1 MRKILTIALVF
12 AGAFLFAPAARA
24 QFTTVTGTVIDPH
37 GIPYANGT
45 MSATLVPA
53 TPGGWRLSGQP
64 YAGQIPNTA
73 LDANGTFTATFG
85 DNALILPAGS
95 QWQFTVRSN
104 QGGVPLPLG
113 TGSQAFTVTITITGT
128 SQDVSA
134 TLSAAAPALAR
145 FTSGTGTVT
154 SVACGNLVN
163 IFTCSVTN
171 PTTTP
176 TLTFAPLS
184 AGPSLDCS
192 TFAGADMGAQLN
204 ACIAALPATGGFA
217 DATKFTSPQNI
228 STGVTVNK
236 SAIVLTC
243 DIAINQTAAV
253 TITANNAAF
262 EGCPDKSTQI
272 TKGANIDQFA
282 IQGAFDAIKNL
293 TLIGNHT
300 GAFAGTGVTVT
311 SGSSFATIADNAMS
325 DEGSAD
331 VQISTGSATVTG
343 NVFTPISG
351 QLAVIGLTNSDIIN
365 NIFIGT
371 APYTSNGFISGNT
384 LNGGTQPFATLPA
397 AENGSTIYC
406 NDCTVASPTAG
417 GGTGAY
423 LARVNGAWDATGGN
437 GGGACPAGTANQIQ
451 YTDGTNCQGI
461 PGSSGNGAG
470 FGDMSLSPNVVSTN
484 GVGLTVSAQLTGTG
498 TGNQLIGENINTNN
512 ETADNMSQVIGMR
525 IFASAL
531 DGGGS
536 ADEVDAIS
544 IPVPTGGTVNY
555 AIRSQG
561 IIRTDA
567 GSTLGTNIFH
577 TNILMQDSA
586 SPTAF
591 TQMDMTQGFSQTD
604 GTGNQLVNINYNC
617 DSGKPCSS
625 LNSSGVGDTVTTS
638 HGFNA
643 SSATALNA
651 MLADYAFGAK
661 YTDANDFQ
669 HWFGPALAT
678 TVIGANT
685 GFGVTDNVMT
695 PTYIV
700 GGGINAAATL
710 AFNGLIDVA
719 NSRLCGPSIVAASP
733 AVMQCPIVEPDKIDY
748 RVLCNNQ
755 ASPAV
760 CAAAP
765 AGAVAVPTGTNPTL
779 TINTTA
785 LTAASIIQVTVDASL
800 TISATTCNTTLSNL
814 VAPVIISRVP
824 GTSFTIQI
832 PATVATHPV
841 CVAYNLFN

>member
-1 MRKILTIALVF
+1 MRKILTIALVL

-176 TLTFAPLS
+176 TLSFAPLS
-184 AGPSLDCS
+184 SGPSLDCS
-192 TFAGADMGAQLN
+192 TFTGADMGAKLN

-217 DATKFTSPQNI
+217 DASKFTSPQNI
-228 STGVTVNK
+228 STAVNVNK

-243 DIAINQTAAV
+243 DIAINQTANIS
-253 TITANNAAF
+253 ITNANGAF
-262 EGCPDKSTQI
+262 YGCPDKSTQI
-272 TKGANIDQFA
+272 TKGANIDQFTLQA
-282 IQGAFDAIKNL
+282 NYSAIKNL
-293 TLIGNHT
+293 TLLGNFSPGGFT
-300 GAFAGTGVTVT
+300 GNGIVVTGQNVTIAENLISGEDGFDVDSSGGSGKITLNLFAPLSGPAINASANTDIVNNTFAG
-311 SGSSFATIADNAMS
+311 N
-325 DEGSAD
+325 
-331 VQISTGSATVTG
+331 
-343 NVFTPISG
+343 
-351 QLAVIGLTNSDIIN
+351 
-365 NIFIGT
+365 
-371 APYTSNGFISGNT
+371 APYTAGGFIAENT
-384 LNGGTQPFATLPA
+384 LAGGTQAFANLPA

-423 LARVNGAWDATGGN
+423 LARVNGAWDATGAT
-437 GGGACPAGTANQIQ
+437 GAGCSGLSANTLL
-451 YTDGTNCQGI
+451 YADSMANCASL
-461 PGSSGNGAG
+461 PGSGGNDSG
-470 FGDMSLSPNVVSTN
+470 FGDAGFAGNFVSSNGTTLNVGGQT
-484 GVGLTVSAQLTGTG
+484 TGTG
-498 TGNQLIGENINTNN
+498 TGAQLTGENINVNN
-512 ETADNMSQVIGMR
+512 ETADAMTSVVGLNV
-525 IFASAL
+525 SAHAD

-536 ADEVDAIS
+536 AAEVDGIA
-544 IPVPTGGTVNY
+544 VAAPTGGTVNY
-555 AIRSQG
+555 SIHSLG

-567 GSTLGTNIFH
+567 SGTLGTNIFH

-643 SSATALNA
+643 SSAIALNQ
-651 MLADYAFGAK
+651 LVGDYAFGQK
-661 YTDANDFQ
+661 YIDANDFQ

-719 NSRLCGPSIVAASP
+719 NSRLCGPSIVAAAP

-785 LTAASIIQVTVDASL
+785 LTAGSIIQVTADASL

-841 CVAYNLFN
+841 CVAYNIFN